1 MERGMT
7 KEVYKMGEGDGGI
20 QHSPGEGR
28 EEELDPQTDIP
39 DLERGEDLLPEERIV
54 EDLGDLNYGL

>member
-1 MERGMT
+1 
-7 KEVYKMGEGDGGI
+7 VGGI

-28 EEELDPQTDIP
+28 GEELDPRTDIP
-39 DLERGEDLLPEERIV
+39 DLEREEDLLTEERIV

>member
-1 MERGMT
+1 MGRGMT
-7 KEVYKMGEGDGGI
+7 KEVYKMGEGVGGI

-28 EEELDPQTDIP
+28 GEELDPRTDIP